1 MKIVAI
7 TGSVATGKT
16 TAAKTL
22 SKLLGAEVIDADK
35 IVHEFLKP
43 GGEIWRKV
51 IGAFGRDILKSN
63 SHIDRKKLGRYVFS
77 NNSRRKKLEQIIHP
91 AVKKN
96 IKEKIKQFKK
106 NKTKWIIIDIPLLF
120 EAKME
125 QVADKIIVVARSEDA
140 QIKTLQKQKGLSVE
154 EARKR
159 IKSQIPLSQKMKR
172 AHFVVDNNG
181 TLREMKNQVRKIYQC
196 LKTQI

>member
-96 IKEKIKQFKK
+96 IKETQKTIEEQIGKLEEIREDLEKKLEEINSELTNTFMAAQKK
-106 NKTKWIIIDIPLLF
+106 N
-120 EAKME
+120 
-125 QVADKIIVVARSEDA
+125 
-140 QIKTLQKQKGLSVE
+140 
-154 EARKR
+154 
-159 IKSQIPLSQKMKR
+159 
-172 AHFVVDNNG
+172 
-181 TLREMKNQVRKIYQC
+181 
-196 LKTQI
+196 